1 MCHGH
6 AAVIPA
12 ICAVSVPVRDP
23 GPTPS
28 VTPWPDAV
36 QFGVPAGL
44 DHLLDD
50 LNPPQ
55 RDAVLAGDGP
65 LLVLAGAG
73 SGKTRV
79 IAHRIAHLLGVRGVH
94 PRHVLAV
101 TFTNKAAGEM
111 ARRVDALLAPA
122 GIRAPLIATFHS
134 ACVRILR
141 AHGEAIGVPRHFT
154 IYDEDD
160 RAALVKECMKEGE
173 LAERTFT
180 PSAAA
185 HRISYLKNQMVSVQ
199 DALRDARGPWEQKA
213 ALVYSRYEK
222 RIREAGVVDFDDLL
236 LLVVKLLAES
246 PETLAWYRGLWKH
259 VLVDEYQD
267 TNRAQY
273 RIIRLL
279 TDEHRNVC
287 VVGDSDQCVVEGT
300 LVQTTR
306 GPKRVEAIEKGDA
319 VIAGSGWGARDSATV
334 EDVRR
339 TEYDGMIVKIRTA
352 DGREVRATPNHVM
365 FGRFELDSAKYYVY
379 LMYQERLGYRI
390 GLTKG
395 SRAADAQSLVCGF
408 RQRTNHETADRLW
421 ILAACDSRAEAQ
433 YLEAYFA
440 TQYGLPTMVFHV
452 RGRRMAITQEY
463 VDRLYDEV
471 DTRLRAKQ
479 LMADLLLFEEY
490 PHHRAGAVT
499 RGGISRKILHFTMF
513 GDPRPR
519 AWHEHRIQLVSSD
532 LSLWE
537 RIGAVMKP
545 RRGQR
550 RTWRVET
557 SRKDYDAGLTFAAG
571 LADIGALEVVRRA
584 RLTNGK
590 AFQFMPASHLRPGMT
605 VPVLEGNQVREVR
618 VASVEPERYQ
628 GYVYDLA
635 VKNLRNF
642 AAGGLLVHNSIYK
655 WRGADI
661 NNILDFEKDFPGT
674 RVVKLEQN
682 YRSTKSILALAAD
695 VIANNQQRKEK
706 TLWTENPEG
715 EPAAVYRG
723 WDEHEEANFV
733 AQTIL
738 KTRAD
743 GLGWDGIAVFYRT
756 NAQSRVLED
765 ALRRARIPY
774 VIVGGVRFYERKEI
788 RDTLAWLRLT
798 INPAD
803 DVAFRRAVQAPP
815 RGVGATSLARLDE
828 LALDETKP
836 LLALAAAPP
845 PDIRGK
851 ARSGLGDF
859 AATVARLASQRGEL
873 SPPAFID
880 LVLQASGYRKALEQD
895 RSPEA
900 EGRLENLEELV
911 AAAEDFTH
919 AEGEATVEA
928 FLDSVALMS
937 DVDELKDAEARVT
950 LMTLHSAKGLE
961 FPVVFLT
968 GLEEGVFPHARSM
981 NDPEEIEE
989 ERRLCYVGLTRARD
1003 RLYLSY
1009 AVHRRIHGYGVGEPS
1024 RFLREMPEAH
1034 LTLLNASRPEPAF
1047 AEARVVPRYEPEEEA
1062 WPIKVGARVR
1072 QARFGEGLVVGV
1084 ERDGPDIMVTV
1095 AFASVGR
1102 KRLSLQ
1108 YAHLEELDA

>member
-1 MCHGH
+1 M
-6 AAVIPA
+6 
-12 ICAVSVPVRDP
+12 
-23 GPTPS
+23 
-28 VTPWPDAV
+28 
-36 QFGVPAGL
+36 

-55 RDAVLAGDGP
+55 REAVLAGDGP

-79 IAHRIAHLLGVRGVH
+79 IAHRIAHLIGVRGVH

-111 ARRVDALLAPA
+111 ARRVDLLLAPT
-122 GIRAPLIATFHS
+122 GLRSPLIATFHS

-141 AHGEAIGVPRHFT
+141 AHGEAIGLPRHFT

-160 RAALVKECMKEGE
+160 RVALVKECMKEGE
-173 LAERTFT
+173 LADRTFT
-180 PSAAA
+180 PSSAA
-185 HRISYLKNQMVSVQ
+185 HRISYLKHQMTGVQ

-222 RIREAGVVDFDDLL
+222 RLRETGAVDFDDLL
-236 LLVVKLLAES
+236 LLVVKLFRES
-246 PETLAWYRGLWKH
+246 SETLAWYRGLWKH

-279 TDEHRNVC
+279 TDEHRNIW
-287 VVGDSDQCVVEGT
+287 VVGDGDQ
-300 LVQTTR
+300 
-306 GPKRVEAIEKGDA
+306 
-319 VIAGSGWGARDSATV
+319 
-334 EDVRR
+334 
-339 TEYDGMIVKIRTA
+339 
-352 DGREVRATPNHVM
+352 
-365 FGRFELDSAKYYVY
+365 
-379 LMYQERLGYRI
+379 
-390 GLTKG
+390 
-395 SRAADAQSLVCGF
+395 
-408 RQRTNHETADRLW
+408 
-421 ILAACDSRAEAQ
+421 
-433 YLEAYFA
+433 
-440 TQYGLPTMVFHV
+440 
-452 RGRRMAITQEY
+452 
-463 VDRLYDEV
+463 
-471 DTRLRAKQ
+471 
-479 LMADLLLFEEY
+479 
-490 PHHRAGAVT
+490 
-499 RGGISRKILHFTMF
+499 
-513 GDPRPR
+513 
-519 AWHEHRIQLVSSD
+519 
-532 LSLWE
+532 
-537 RIGAVMKP
+537 
-545 RRGQR
+545 
-550 RTWRVET
+550 
-557 SRKDYDAGLTFAAG
+557 
-571 LADIGALEVVRRA
+571 
-584 RLTNGK
+584 
-590 AFQFMPASHLRPGMT
+590 
-605 VPVLEGNQVREVR
+605 
-618 VASVEPERYQ
+618 
-628 GYVYDLA
+628 
-635 VKNLRNF
+635 
-642 AAGGLLVHNSIYK
+642 SIYK
-655 WRGADI
+655 FRGADVH
-661 NNILDFEKDFPGT
+661 NILDFERDYPGT

-682 YRSTKSILALAAD
+682 YRSTKSILSVAD
-695 VIANNQQRKEK
+695 AVIANNQQRKER
-706 TLWTENPEG
+706 TLWTENPAG

-738 KTRAD
+738 KTRA
-743 GLGWDGIAVFYRT
+743 GGVGWDGIAVFYRT

-788 RDTLAWLRLT
+788 KDTLAWLRLA

-828 LALDETKP
+828 FALDESKP
-836 LLALAAAPP
+836 LLALAASPP

-851 ARSGLGDF
+851 ARTGLEDF
-859 AATVARLASQRGEL
+859 ATTVRRLASQRGEL
-873 SPPAFID
+873 STPAFID

-900 EGRLENLEELV
+900 EGRIENLEELI
-911 AAAEDFTH
+911 AASEDFLVSG
-919 AEGEATVEA
+919 GETTVEA

-989 ERRLCYVGLTRARD
+989 ERRLCYVGLTRARE

-1024 RFLREMPEAH
+1024 RFLREMPEGH
-1034 LTLLNASRPEPAF
+1034 LTLLNASRPEPQF
-1047 AEARVVPRYEPEEEA
+1047 AEARVVPRYEPEEES

-1072 QARFGEGLVVGV
+1072 HARFGEGLVVGV
-1084 ERDGPDIMVTV
+1084 ERDGADIIVTV
-1095 AFASVGR
+1095 GFASVGR

>member
-1 MCHGH
+1 M
-6 AAVIPA
+6 
-12 ICAVSVPVRDP
+12 
-23 GPTPS
+23 
-28 VTPWPDAV
+28 
-36 QFGVPAGL
+36 PAGL

-94 PRHVLAV
+94 PRNVLAV

-141 AHGEAIGVPRHFT
+141 AHGEAIGLPRHFT

-236 LLVVKLLAES
+236 LLVVKLLRES
-246 PETLAWYRGLWKH
+246 AETLAWYRGLWKH

-300 LVQTTR
+300 MVQTVR
-306 GPKRVEAIEKGDA
+306 GPKPVEAIRKGDA
-319 VIAGSGWGARDSATV
+319 IVAGVGWGRRDSATV

-339 TEYDGMIVKIRTA
+339 NPYDGMIVRIKTE
-352 DGREVRATPNHVM
+352 DGRELLATPNHMV
-365 FGRFELDSAKYYVY
+365 FGRFDLNSAKYYVY
-379 LMYQERLGYRI
+379 LMYQQRLGYRI

-395 SRAADAQSLVCGF
+395 MRAADAKQLVLGF
-408 RQRTNHETADRLW
+408 QQRTNHEVADRVW
-421 ILAACDSRAEAQ
+421 ILATCDSRAEAQ

-440 TQYGLPTMVFHV
+440 CQYGLPTMVFHV
-452 RGRRMAITQEY
+452 RGRRMAITQQHI
-463 VDRLYDEV
+463 DRLYDDI
-471 DTRLRAKQ
+471 DTRPRAKQ

-490 PHHRAGAVT
+490 PHHRAGAHHQDGAVA
-499 RGGISRKILHFTMF
+499 GSRKVVNFIMF
-513 GDPRPR
+513 GGPRPYG
-519 AWHEHRIQLVSSD
+519 WHEHRIQLISSD
-532 LSLWE
+532 MAFWE
-537 RIGAVMKP
+537 RVASLKAP
-545 RRGQR
+545 RPGKRQ
-550 RTWRVET
+550 TWRVET
-557 SRKDYDAGLTFAAG
+557 SRKDYDAGLALARR
-571 LADIGALEVVRRA
+571 LADAGDVDIVRRA
-584 RLTNGK
+584 RLTSGK
-590 AFQFMPASHLRPGMT
+590 AFHFMPASHLRRGMS
-605 VPVLEGNQVREVR
+605 VPVLDGQVVRDVR
-618 VASVEPERYQ
+618 VASVEFERYQ
-628 GYVYDLA
+628 GYVYDLT
-635 VKNLRNF
+635 VKDLRNF
-642 AAGGLLVHNSIYK
+642 SAGGLLVHNSIYK

-682 YRSTKSILALAAD
+682 YRSTKSILALAAG
-695 VIANNQQRKEK
+695 VIDNNLQRKDK
-706 TLWTENPEG
+706 TLWTENPQG

-743 GLGWDGIAVFYRT
+743 GVGWDGIAVFYRT

-788 RDTLAWLRLT
+788 KDTLAWLRLS

-815 RGVGATSLARLDE
+815 RGVGATTLARLDE
-828 LALDETKP
+828 VALDHNLP
-836 LLALAAAPP
+836 LLTLAAMPP
-845 PDIRGK
+845 PDVRGK
-851 ARSGLGDF
+851 ARSGLEDF
-859 AATVARLASQRGEL
+859 AATVGRLASQRGAL

-880 LVLQASGYRKALEQD
+880 LVLQASGCRKALEQD

-900 EGRLENLEELV
+900 EGRLENLEELI
-911 AAAEDFTH
+911 AAAEDFAH

-937 DVDELKDAEARVT
+937 DVDELKEAAARVT

-961 FPVVFLT
+961 FPVVFLS

-989 ERRLCYVGLTRARD
+989 ERRLCYVGLTRARE

-1034 LTLLNASRPEPAF
+1034 LTLLNASRPEPRF
-1047 AEARVVPRYEPEEEA
+1047 AEARVIPRYEPEEEA
-1062 WPIKVGARVR
+1062 WPIKVGTRVR
-1072 QARFGEGLVVGV
+1072 HARFGEGLVVGV
-1084 ERDGPDIMVTV
+1084 ERDGGDIIVTV
-1095 AFASVGR
+1095 GFASVGR
-1102 KRLSLQ
+1102 KRLSFE

>member
-1 MCHGH
+1 
-6 AAVIPA
+6 
-12 ICAVSVPVRDP
+12 
-23 GPTPS
+23 
-28 VTPWPDAV
+28 VTSCLNAV

-55 RDAVLAGDGP
+55 REAVLAGDGP

-79 IAHRIAHLLGVRGVH
+79 IAHRIAHLIGVRGVH

-111 ARRVDALLAPA
+111 ARRVDLLLAPT
-122 GIRAPLIATFHS
+122 GLRSPLIATFHS

-141 AHGEAIGVPRHFT
+141 AHGEAIGLPRHFT

-160 RAALVKECMKEGE
+160 RVALVKECMKQGE
-173 LAERTFT
+173 LADRTFT
-180 PSAAA
+180 PSSAA
-185 HRISYLKNQMVSVQ
+185 HRISYLKNQMTGVQ

-222 RIREAGVVDFDDLL
+222 RLRETGAVDFDDLL
-236 LLVVKLLAES
+236 LLVVKLFRES
-246 PETLAWYRGLWKH
+246 SETLAWYRGLWKH

-279 TDEHRNVC
+279 TDEHRNIW
-287 VVGDSDQCVVEGT
+287 VVGDGDQ
-300 LVQTTR
+300 
-306 GPKRVEAIEKGDA
+306 
-319 VIAGSGWGARDSATV
+319 
-334 EDVRR
+334 
-339 TEYDGMIVKIRTA
+339 
-352 DGREVRATPNHVM
+352 
-365 FGRFELDSAKYYVY
+365 
-379 LMYQERLGYRI
+379 
-390 GLTKG
+390 
-395 SRAADAQSLVCGF
+395 
-408 RQRTNHETADRLW
+408 
-421 ILAACDSRAEAQ
+421 
-433 YLEAYFA
+433 
-440 TQYGLPTMVFHV
+440 
-452 RGRRMAITQEY
+452 
-463 VDRLYDEV
+463 
-471 DTRLRAKQ
+471 
-479 LMADLLLFEEY
+479 
-490 PHHRAGAVT
+490 
-499 RGGISRKILHFTMF
+499 
-513 GDPRPR
+513 
-519 AWHEHRIQLVSSD
+519 
-532 LSLWE
+532 
-537 RIGAVMKP
+537 
-545 RRGQR
+545 
-550 RTWRVET
+550 
-557 SRKDYDAGLTFAAG
+557 
-571 LADIGALEVVRRA
+571 
-584 RLTNGK
+584 
-590 AFQFMPASHLRPGMT
+590 
-605 VPVLEGNQVREVR
+605 
-618 VASVEPERYQ
+618 
-628 GYVYDLA
+628 
-635 VKNLRNF
+635 
-642 AAGGLLVHNSIYK
+642 SIYK
-655 WRGADI
+655 FRGADVH
-661 NNILDFEKDFPGT
+661 NILDFERDYPGT

-682 YRSTKSILALAAD
+682 YRSTKSILSVAD
-695 VIANNQQRKEK
+695 AVIANNQQRKER
-706 TLWTENPEG
+706 TLWTENPAG

-738 KTRAD
+738 KTRA
-743 GLGWDGIAVFYRT
+743 GGVGWDGIAVFYRT

-788 RDTLAWLRLT
+788 KDTLAWLRLA

-828 LALDETKP
+828 FALDESKP
-836 LLALAAAPP
+836 LLALAASPP

-851 ARSGLGDF
+851 ARTGLEDF
-859 AATVARLASQRGEL
+859 ATTVRRLASQRGEL
-873 SPPAFID
+873 STPAFID

-900 EGRLENLEELV
+900 EGRLENLEELI
-911 AAAEDFTH
+911 AASEDFLVSG
-919 AEGEATVEA
+919 GETTVEA

-937 DVDELKDAEARVT
+937 DVDELKDAETRVT

-989 ERRLCYVGLTRARD
+989 ERRLCYVGLTRARE

-1024 RFLREMPEAH
+1024 RFLREMPEGH
-1034 LTLLNASRPEPAF
+1034 LTLLNASRPEPQF
-1047 AEARVVPRYEPEEEA
+1047 AEARVVPRYEPEEES

-1072 QARFGEGLVVGV
+1072 HARFGEGLVVGV
-1084 ERDGPDIMVTV
+1084 ERDGADIIVTV
-1095 AFASVGR
+1095 GFASVGR

>member
-1 MCHGH
+1 
-6 AAVIPA
+6 
-12 ICAVSVPVRDP
+12 
-23 GPTPS
+23 
-28 VTPWPDAV
+28 
-36 QFGVPAGL
+36 L
-44 DHLLDD
+44 EHLLDD

-94 PRHVLAV
+94 PRNVLAV

-111 ARRVDALLAPA
+111 ARRVEALLAPV

-173 LAERTFT
+173 LADRSFT
-180 PSAAA
+180 PSTAA
-185 HRISYLKNQMVSVQ
+185 HRISYWKNQMTSVQ

-236 LLVVKLLAES
+236 LLVVKLFQES

-279 TDEHRNVC
+279 ADEHRNVC
-287 VVGDSDQCVVEGT
+287 VVGDADQ
-300 LVQTTR
+300 
-306 GPKRVEAIEKGDA
+306 
-319 VIAGSGWGARDSATV
+319 
-334 EDVRR
+334 
-339 TEYDGMIVKIRTA
+339 
-352 DGREVRATPNHVM
+352 
-365 FGRFELDSAKYYVY
+365 
-379 LMYQERLGYRI
+379 
-390 GLTKG
+390 
-395 SRAADAQSLVCGF
+395 
-408 RQRTNHETADRLW
+408 
-421 ILAACDSRAEAQ
+421 
-433 YLEAYFA
+433 
-440 TQYGLPTMVFHV
+440 
-452 RGRRMAITQEY
+452 
-463 VDRLYDEV
+463 
-471 DTRLRAKQ
+471 
-479 LMADLLLFEEY
+479 
-490 PHHRAGAVT
+490 
-499 RGGISRKILHFTMF
+499 
-513 GDPRPR
+513 
-519 AWHEHRIQLVSSD
+519 
-532 LSLWE
+532 
-537 RIGAVMKP
+537 
-545 RRGQR
+545 
-550 RTWRVET
+550 
-557 SRKDYDAGLTFAAG
+557 
-571 LADIGALEVVRRA
+571 
-584 RLTNGK
+584 
-590 AFQFMPASHLRPGMT
+590 
-605 VPVLEGNQVREVR
+605 
-618 VASVEPERYQ
+618 
-628 GYVYDLA
+628 
-635 VKNLRNF
+635 
-642 AAGGLLVHNSIYK
+642 SIYK

-682 YRSTKSILALAAD
+682 YRSTKRVLAIASA
-695 VIANNQQRKEK
+695 VIDNNLQRKEK

-743 GLGWDGIAVFYRT
+743 GIGWDGIAVFYRT

-788 RDTLAWLRLT
+788 KDTLAWLRLC

-803 DVAFRRAVQAPP
+803 DVAFRRAIQAPP
-815 RGVGATSLARLDE
+815 RGVGATTLARLDE
-828 LALDETKP
+828 LALDAPEPRP
-836 LLALAAAPP
+836 LLTLAASPP
-845 PDIRGK
+845 PDVRGK
-851 ARSGLGDF
+851 ARTGLEDL
-859 AATVARLASQRGEL
+859 AAAVGRLAGQRGEL

-911 AAAEDFTH
+911 AAAEDFAH
-919 AEGEATVEA
+919 ANEGATVEA

-937 DVDELKDAEARVT
+937 DVDELKDAGARVT

-989 ERRLCYVGLTRARD
+989 ERRLCYVGLTRARE
-1003 RLYLSY
+1003 RLYVSY
-1009 AVHRRIHGYGVGEPS
+1009 AVHRRVHGYGVGEPS
-1024 RFLREMPEAH
+1024 RFLREMPEEH
-1034 LTLLNASRPEPAF
+1034 LALLNASRPEPTF

-1084 ERDGPDIMVTV
+1084 ERDGADIIVTV
-1095 AFASVGR
+1095 AFAAVGR

-1108 YAHLEELDA
+1108 YAHLEELDT